1 MPRYEI
7 TTLVDI
13 TRTHAVKTEPDQL
26 KILQQNNFNSLRQ
39 AIELRSIVNWVN
51 DPKRQEGR
59 LPQGFDGK
67 AAHWTWVFDVEREDL
82 FLSGNDPV
90 ALLKDDLHGVP
101 IVTGL
106 TETAE
111 IKPAAFQ
118 TKGDSVNTIVKII

>member
-67 AAHWTWVFDVEREDL
+67 AAYWTWIFDVEREDL

-106 TETAE
+106 TETVE

-118 TKGDSVNTIVKII
+118 TKGDAVNTIVKII